1 MVTETELRPVTIR
14 SVQLHP
20 LALPLVERLGTSFGN
35 EPFKAAVL
43 LRLETDEGV
52 TGWGETSAEVNPGYS
67 AETMG
72 TALHVLQ
79 EFLIARVLG
88 KTLRSATEIPPLLA
102 RVRGH
107 PLAKHGLEA
116 AVWDALARHNGLS
129 LAQLFARHLPAGHE
143 PRPRALVGVSI
154 GLQPTLAGTL
164 RIIEKRLN
172 EGYGRI
178 KLKIKPGQDVDLARG
193 VRAALPKATMMLDA
207 NSAYTLRD
215 AAHLQRLD
223 EFELLMLEQP
233 LAWDDIYEHSRLQPQ
248 MRTDICL
255 DESIHS
261 VNDARLAH
269 ELGACR
275 IINLKP
281 ARVSG
286 YTESLA
292 IYRFCVEEN
301 IPLWIGG
308 LLETG
313 VGRAANLAFA
323 SLPGVTLPSDISATS
338 RYYDPDITEP
348 PFELGAGSSIR
359 VPTGPGIGVEVQED
373 RLKEAQ
379 QRWRERSP
387 YRAPLSPGAMTV

>member
-1 MVTETELRPVTIR
+1 MKQADLRPVTVT
-14 SVQLHP
+14 SVQLYP
-20 LALPLVERLGTSFGN
+20 VALPLVERLGTSFGN

-43 LRLETDEGV
+43 IRLDTEENV
-52 TGWGETSAEVNPGYS
+52 TGWGETSAEINPGYS

-72 TALHVLQ
+72 TALHVLE
-79 EFLIARVLG
+79 EFLVPRVLG
-88 KTLRSATEIPPLLA
+88 QRIYSATEVPPLLA
-102 RVRGH
+102 QVRGH

-116 AVWDALARHNGLS
+116 AVWDALARRNDLS
-129 LAQLFARHLPAGHE
+129 LAQLFALYLSPGHE
-143 PRPRALVGVSI
+143 PRRGALVGVSI
-154 GLQPTLAGTL
+154 GIQPSVADTL
-164 RIIEKRLN
+164 RIIEKRLG

-178 KLKIKPGQDVDLARG
+178 KLKIKPGWDVELARG
-193 VRAALPKATMMLDA
+193 VRAALPDVSLMLDA

-215 AAHLQRLD
+215 AEHLRQLD
-223 EFELLMLEQP
+223 EFDLLMVEQP
-233 LAWDDIYEHSRLQPQ
+233 LAWNDIYEHSKLQPLL
-248 MRTDICL
+248 RSDICL

-261 VNDARLAH
+261 VSDARLAI

-292 IYRFCVEEN
+292 IYRFCVEQEV
-301 IPLWIGG
+301 PLWIGG

-338 RYYDPDITEP
+338 RYYDPDLTEP
-348 PFELGAGSSIR
+348 AFVLDAGSIIAT
-359 VPTGPGIGVEVQED
+359 PAGPGSGVEVQPD
-373 RLKEAQ
+373 RLQAAV
-379 QRWRERSP
+379 QRWRERCP
-387 YRAPLSPGAMTV
+387 YRAPLREATPA

>member
-1 MVTETELRPVTIR
+1 MVSGTELRPVTIR
-14 SVQLHP
+14 SVELHA

-43 LRLETDEGV
+43 LRLDTEEGV
-52 TGWGETSAEVNPGYS
+52 SGWGEASAEVNPGYS

-79 EFLIARVLG
+79 EFLIPRLPG
-88 KTLRSATEIPPLLA
+88 KTLHSATEVPPLLA

-129 LAQLFARHLPAGHE
+129 LAQLFSRYLPAGHE

-154 GLQPTLAGTL
+154 GLQPTLADTL
-164 RIIEKRLN
+164 RIIEKRLD

-178 KLKIKPGQDVDLARG
+178 KLKIKPGQDVELARG
-193 VRAALPKATMMLDA
+193 VRAALPEVSLMLDA
-207 NSAYTLRD
+207 NSAYSLRD

-233 LAWDDIYEHSRLQPQ
+233 LAWNDIYEHSRLQPQ
-248 MRTDICL
+248 LRTDICL

-292 IYRFCVEEN
+292 IYRFCVEQG
-301 IPLWIGG
+301 ISLWIGG

-348 PFELGAGSSIR
+348 AFELEAGSTIR
-359 VPTGPGIGVEVQED
+359 VPTGPGSGVEVQPE
-373 RLKEAQ
+373 RLKEACE
-379 QRWRERSP
+379 RWRERCP
-387 YRAPLSPGAMTV
+387 YRMGLPQGAVTA